1 MKAGNF
7 MFENLNENQKLAVL
21 HIEDSLKLG
30 INPICALSM
39 GSGKTMVA
47 CKIIHNTMTINKN
60 YRILIVIKA
69 SNFKDPWMTELQK
82 TGCIIEKQENSEN
95 YIKAKKIKNK
105 ENIIKKY
112 DKFIYLHG
120 IERYIFYK
128 INSNEYLL
136 PGNNI
141 FITSY
146 DTLRIDIEEN
156 RYNLTDSFDLII
168 FDELH
173 KIINT
178 TNHIKNLTALSKL
191 KAFNK
196 VALSGTPIQNDVP
209 EMGLMYIFL
218 NDQEKLNHYLLL
230 SKQIKN
236 ILNDEEIEDINDLTE
251 LEGVKSSIIN
261 INKDKNIL
269 LQKGMDDCINKKAI
283 FIHNKK
289 KLIL

>member
-82 TGCIIEKQENSEN
+82 TGCIIEKQVNSEN
-95 YIKAKKIKNK
+95 SIKAKKTKNE

-112 DKFIYLHG
+112 EKFIYLHG

-178 TNHIKNLTALSKL
+178 TNHIKNLTALNKL

-196 VALSGTPIQNDVP
+196 VALTGTPIQNDVP

-218 NDQEKLNHYLLL
+218 NDHEKLNHYLLL

-251 LEGVKSSIIN
+251 LEGVKSSILN